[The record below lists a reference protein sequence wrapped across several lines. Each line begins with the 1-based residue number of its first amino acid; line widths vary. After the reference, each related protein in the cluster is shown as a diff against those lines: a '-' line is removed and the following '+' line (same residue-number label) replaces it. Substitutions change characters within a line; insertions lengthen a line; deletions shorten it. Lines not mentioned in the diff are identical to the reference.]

1 MRQKITDFLSR
12 NMEKAYYPGC
22 QVLVGRGGETL
33 VDLSLGSK
41 VRGSNRPEDPVTSDT
56 LFNLESITKVMVTL
70 PLTFSLLEE
79 GKLRLDDLL
88 VETLPEFGTTDA
100 RKTVTVRD
108 MLNFTAGIPLADPE
122 GSEEAAASGDLDRCW
137 DLHYLQE
144 LATPPRTRVFYSDV
158 SCRVFG
164 KMLERILGTD
174 LQQAARERVFAPLG
188 MKDTFF
194 SPADKEHCADTGV
207 SDSGRPLRGEVGQDL
222 EHHMGEVLAS
232 DGLFSTAR
240 DMAIFSEMLLS
251 GGVYGGKRVFGGVT
265 AERMMEPVTNG
276 DLCERP
282 ISYLHYIL
290 SGPKVWFWE
299 YAQSPFSF
307 FGDLVSDRAVGKMG
321 GAGTFLL
328 IDPAYDLVV
337 VYLTNYGQPENTLEG
352 DQAWNRH
359 LKEDNPSSCH
369 IRETSA
375 RVEALQVGRVVLA
388 GRDVAAL
395 EEGTGDEKVR
405 RGPVEGRG
413 HVVEDGQPQQGLDV
427 HVVGMGAQ
435 RVDEED
441 EGLHLPL
448 AESGAHLLVTAEG
461 AAAEACHVQL
471 REPFGD
477 QASRCP
483 RGQNGVLR
491 QPFQVLP
498 NPAQQIFLPFV
509 MGDQSDPFH
518 GRPSP
523 FRTLCNISVKKRSRL

>member
-1 MRQKITDFLSR
+1 MRQKITDFVSQ
-12 NMEKAYYPGC
+12 NMEKGYYPGC
-22 QVLVGRGGETL
+22 QVLVARGGETL

-41 VRGSNRPEDPVTSDT
+41 VRGSDRPEDRVTSDT

-70 PLTFSLLEE
+70 PLTFSLIEE
-79 GKLRLDDLL
+79 GRLRLDDLL

-100 RKTVTVRD
+100 KKTVTVRD

-137 DLHYLQE
+137 DFHYLQE

-194 SPADKEHCADTGV
+194 NPPEKSRCADTGV

-222 EHHMGEVLAS
+222 EHHMGEVLGS

-251 GGVYGGKRVFGGVT
+251 GGVYGGKRIFGGVT

-282 ISYLHYIL
+282 NSYLHYIL

-352 DQAWNRH
+352 DQAWNRY
-359 LKEDNPSSCH
+359 LKEINP
-369 IRETSA
+369 
-375 RVEALQVGRVVLA
+375 
-388 GRDVAAL
+388 
-395 EEGTGDEKVR
+395 
-405 RGPVEGRG
+405 
-413 HVVEDGQPQQGLDV
+413 
-427 HVVGMGAQ
+427 MG
-435 RVDEED
+435 
-441 EGLHLPL
+441 
-448 AESGAHLLVTAEG
+448 
-461 AAAEACHVQL
+461 
-471 REPFGD
+471 
-477 QASRCP
+477 
-483 RGQNGVLR
+483 
-491 QPFQVLP
+491 
-498 NPAQQIFLPFV
+498 
-509 MGDQSDPFH
+509 
-518 GRPSP
+518 
-523 FRTLCNISVKKRSRL
+523 LCNLVLSSLTI